1 MVPWPAWRRAAAPA
15 PEQPPQSLSNA
26 PQAEATGLGRHVSR
40 PACPARV
47 DLPAGID
54 PPDSGKQG
62 PNPAQLGP
70 LGTAL
75 HPAATDGSRGDHA
88 SSQQAAA
95 GGSAELQRGAR
106 SGGLAPDASAEP
118 AQPASPPGYEEQ
130 APQQPQPNAVVRV
143 DRFSDTDDESGQE
156 KVGALLSGGDNIAI
170 LGKP

>member
-1 MVPWPAWRRAAAPA
+1 M
-15 PEQPPQSLSNA
+15 
-26 PQAEATGLGRHVSR
+26 SR
-40 PACPARV
+40 PACPAGV

-62 PNPAQLGP
+62 PDPAQLGP

-130 APQQPQPNAVVRV
+130 APQQPQPNAVVLV

-156 KVGALLSGGDNIAI
+156 KVGALLSGQHCYPWQAI
-170 LGKP
+170 NVPAATQAGCSVATSVKGLASILDSILQHNQVG